1 MKITWIIL
9 FLIVASFAGYA
20 QRNNDNIELGK
31 KVTIFS
37 KILDEKRILWIYLPG
52 DYNQIADKSYPVA
65 YLLDGSTNFTAFT
78 AIVQHLS
85 EMFRNKL
92 VPQMI
97 VVGILNTDR
106 RRDLT
111 PTASLTDEN
120 GNVTKLKGP
129 TGGGEKFVSFIQ
141 YELFHYIDSAY
152 RTSDFKMLIGH
163 SLGGLTVINC
173 LINHS
178 NLFNAYIAID
188 PSMWWD
194 SKKLLMQAEDTLKQ
208 NKFSNKYLFLAI
220 ANTMQT
226 GMDTLH
232 VKTDTAKQT
241 IHIRSIFKLKDEL
254 MRYPQNGL
262 VWNYKYY
269 NDDSHGTVPLIAEY
283 DAVRFIFSRYEFLES
298 K

>member
-9 FLIVASFAGYA
+9 FLNVAGLVCCA
-20 QRNNDNIELGK
+20 QRNNDIIELGK
-31 KVTIFS
+31 KVNIFS
-37 KILDEKRILWIYLPG
+37 KILDEKRTLWIYLPG
-52 DYNQIADKSYPVA
+52 DYNQTADKIYPVA
-65 YLLDGSTNFTAFT
+65 YLLDGNTNFTAFT
-78 AIVQHLS
+78 GIIQHLS

-106 RRDLT
+106 IKDLT
-111 PTASLTDEN
+111 PTASLTDETGKISN
-120 GNVTKLKGP
+120 HKGP
-129 TGGGEKFVSFIQ
+129 TGGGEKFISFIQ
-141 YELFHYIDSAY
+141 NELFHYIDSAY
-152 RTSDFKMLIGH
+152 HTSDFKMLIGH

-173 LINHS
+173 LINHR
-178 NLFNAYIAID
+178 NLFDAYVAID

-194 SKKLLMQAEDTLKQ
+194 NKRLLIQADDTLKQ

-226 GMDTLH
+226 GMDTLR

-241 IHIRSIFKLKDEL
+241 IHIRSIFLLKDEL

-262 VWNYKYY
+262 IWNYKYY
-269 NDDSHGTVPLIAEY
+269 NDDNHGSVPLIGEY
-283 DAVRFIFSRYEFLES
+283 DAMRFIFSHREY